1 MAMTY
6 EETFELTKDATF
18 RGRVSTACVH
28 YANFVTDEPTS
39 TPAHSTRYKWAQ
51 QTLVGPEA
59 AVNRVIATVCNDTA
73 VQDAPGAA
81 ITDAA
86 LQSTVE
92 TAVNKLL

>member
-1 MAMTY
+1 MAMSY
-6 EETFELTKDATF
+6 QATFELTTDPVF

-28 YANFVTDEPTS
+28 YANFITDEPSNTM
-39 TPAHSTRYKWAQ
+39 AHSTRFRWAQ

-59 AVNRVIATVCNDTA
+59 SVNRVIATVCNDAA
-73 VQDAPGAA
+73 VQEAPGAA

-86 LQSTVE
+86 LQTTVE

>member
-28 YANFVTDEPTS
+28 YADFITNEPSNTMG
-39 TPAHSTRYKWAQ
+39 HSTRYRWAQ

-59 AVNRVIATVCNDTA
+59 AVNRVIATVCNDSA

-86 LQSTVE
+86 LQATVE

>member
-6 EETFELTKDATF
+6 TETFELTKDPVF

-28 YANFVTDEPTS
+28 YANFITDEPAS
-39 TPAHSTRYKWAQ
+39 TMAHSTRYRWAQ
-51 QTLVGPEA
+51 QTLIGPEA
-59 AVNRVIATVCNDTA
+59 SVIRVIATVCNDGA

-86 LQSTVE
+86 LQTAVE
-92 TAVNKLL
+92 TSVNKLL

>member
-6 EETFELTKDATF
+6 EQTCNLTKDPAF

-28 YANFVTDEPTS
+28 YAVFITDEPVA

-51 QTLVGPEA
+51 QTLVMPDA
-59 AVNRVIATVCNDTA
+59 AVNQVIATVCNDTA

-86 LQSTVE
+86 LQGAVE

>member
-1 MAMTY
+1 MMTY
-6 EETFELTKDATF
+6 EETNSLTKDAIF
-18 RGRVSTACVH
+18 RGRTAVACTH
-28 YANFVTDEPTS
+28 YAVFITDEPAS

-51 QTLVGPEA
+51 TTLGNPEA
-59 AVNRVIATVCNDTA
+59 AVNMVITTVCNDQA

-86 LQSTVE
+86 LQTTVE

>member
-1 MAMTY
+1 MTMSY
-6 EETFELTKDATF
+6 TETFELTKDPVF

-28 YANFVTDEPTS
+28 YANFIADEPSDTM
-39 TPAHSTRYKWAQ
+39 AHSTRYRWAQ
-51 QTLVGPEA
+51 QTLVGPDA
-59 AVNRVIATVCNDTA
+59 SVNRVIATVCNDSA

-86 LQSTVE
+86 LQTTVE